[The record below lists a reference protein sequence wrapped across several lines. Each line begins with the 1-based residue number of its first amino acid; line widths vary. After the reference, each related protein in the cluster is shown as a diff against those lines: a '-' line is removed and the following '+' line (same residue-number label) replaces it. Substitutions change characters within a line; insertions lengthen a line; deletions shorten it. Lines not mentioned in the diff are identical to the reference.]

1 MEKYD
6 YQMQEPGF
14 WDDVE
19 KSQET
24 MKKVKAL
31 KDTVENFEALEQEYE
46 DIDTMIQMAEE
57 ENEPELVP
65 EIQEMLQK
73 FITDF
78 DALRIRTL
86 LSGEFDRENAVVTL
100 HAGTG
105 GTEACDWV
113 SMLYRMYT
121 RWAEKK
127 GFQVEVLDYLDGEEA
142 GIKSVT
148 FQVNGENAFGYLKS
162 E

>member
-46 DIDTMIQMAEE
+46 DIDKIEKVGKGSGIE
-57 ENEPELVP
+57 
-65 EIQEMLQK
+65 
-73 FITDF
+73 
-78 DALRIRTL
+78 RT
-86 LSGEFDRENAVVTL
+86 
-100 HAGTG
+100 
-105 GTEACDWV
+105 CD
-113 SMLYRMYT
+113 SSRCSFLFHFYFT
-121 RWAEKK
+121 
-127 GFQVEVLDYLDGEEA
+127 
-142 GIKSVT
+142 
-148 FQVNGENAFGYLKS
+148 
-162 E
+162 

>member
-65 EIQEMLQK
+65 EIQEMLQ
-73 FITDF
+73 
-78 DALRIRTL
+78 
-86 LSGEFDRENAVVTL
+86 EP
-100 HAGTG
+100 
-105 GTEACDWV
+105 
-113 SMLYRMYT
+113 
-121 RWAEKK
+121 AEQRPAI
-127 GFQVEVLDYLDGEEA
+127 G
-142 GIKSVT
+142 
-148 FQVNGENAFGYLKS
+148 
-162 E
+162 